1 MKLKYNENKGTYSI
15 HGLTDTDVQVITT
28 LMAYVRL
35 GVSHPASD
43 TCHKVG
49 DFLEDNGWQFED
61 MELVATKYSG
71 KKINDFM
78 LEFV

>member
-1 MKLKYNENKGTYSI
+1 MKLKYNENKATYNI
-15 HGLTDTDVQVITT
+15 CGLTDTDVQVIAT
-28 LMAYVRL
+28 LMAHVRL
-35 GVSHPASD
+35 GVDHPASD

-49 DFLEDNGWQFED
+49 DFLEQNGWQFED

>member
-1 MKLKYNENKGTYSI
+1 MKLKINTNKNTYSL
-15 HGLTDTDVQVITT
+15 HGLSDTDIQVIAT
-28 LMAYVRL
+28 LVAHVRL
-35 GVSHPASD
+35 GQDHPASD

-49 DFLEDNGWQFED
+49 DFLESNGWQFED
-61 MELVATKYSG
+61 MELVATKYNG

>member
-1 MKLKYNENKGTYSI
+1 MKLKYSGKKDTYNI
-15 HGLTDTDVQVITT
+15 CGLTDTDVQVIAT

-35 GVSHPASD
+35 GVDHPASD

-49 DFLEDNGWQFED
+49 DFLEQNGWQFED